1 MNLYIENQIRS
12 AMAENRREAGKAESR
27 SSQRPTN
34 PPRFRSLAARTLVR
48 AGAELDR
55 AAAVTALSDH
65 RRSQEAA

>member
-12 AMAENRREAGKAESR
+12 AMAAHRREAGRAESR
-27 SSQRPTN
+27 SSQRAIN
-34 PPRFRSLAARTLVR
+34 PARFRSLAARTLVR

-55 AAAVTALSDH
+55 AAAVTALSNY